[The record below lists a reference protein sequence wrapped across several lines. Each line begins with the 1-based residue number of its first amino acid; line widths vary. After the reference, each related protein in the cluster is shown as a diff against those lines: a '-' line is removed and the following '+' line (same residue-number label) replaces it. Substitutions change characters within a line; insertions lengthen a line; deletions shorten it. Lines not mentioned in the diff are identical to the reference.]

1 VSAEYGVLGEINTAA
16 RFKRGLAMPTFLW
29 EGKTAQGRVLK
40 GEIEAPNLEAVFG
53 ILRDRRIR
61 PVANR
66 IREKGKGFDKEIT
79 IPGFA
84 EKVKARDLSVF
95 TRQFATMIDAG
106 LPIVQCLDILSQ
118 QTESKVLRN
127 TVRAIK
133 QDVEGGATLAEALSR
148 HPKTFD
154 NLYVNM
160 VQAGET
166 GGVLNAILN
175 RISLFIEK
183 ANKLKKKVKG
193 AMIYPCSIIFVAV
206 VVVAILLIFVI
217 PVFAELYGSMGKA
230 LPAPTQITINIS
242 NWFRSY
248 FLYMVFALVG
258 IIVAIRAY
266 YVTDNGRMNIDR
278 LFLRLPVVG
287 DLLRKVAVARF
298 SQNMAILLSS
308 GVPILDGLAITA
320 RTAGNRVIEKAIMD
334 SRVSISQGRTVA
346 EPLRDSKIF
355 PPMVCQMVA
364 VGEQTGGLD
373 TMLKKVAELYEDEVD
388 DAVANLTALME
399 PMIMVFLG
407 VILGGLVVSMYLPIF
422 QLGSVVQ

>member
-1 VSAEYGVLGEINTAA
+1 MAI
-16 RFKRGLAMPTFLW
+16 FLW

-40 GEIEAPNLEAVFG
+40 GEIEASNLEAVFA

-61 PVANR
+61 PIPNR
-66 IREKGKGFDKEIT
+66 IREKGRGLDAEIK
-79 IPGFA
+79 IPGFG
-84 EKVKARDLSVF
+84 EKLKARDLSVF

-106 LPIVQCLDILSQ
+106 LPIVQCLDIQTQ
-118 QTESKVLRN
+118 QSESTVLRN
-127 TVRAIK
+127 TLRAIK
-133 QDVEGGATLAEALSR
+133 QDVEGGSTLAEALR
-148 HPKTFD
+148 KHPKIFD
-154 NLYVNM
+154 DLYVNM
-160 VQAGET
+160 VEAGEA

-175 RISLFIEK
+175 RIALFIEK

-193 AMIYPCSIIFVAV
+193 AMIYPCTIIVVAI

-242 NWFRSY
+242 NWVRANC
-248 FLYMVFALVG
+248 LYMVFAIVG
-258 IIVAIRAY
+258 IIIAIRFY
-266 YVTDNGRMNIDR
+266 YQTENGRMNIDR
-278 LFLRLPVVG
+278 LLLRLPVVG

-320 RTAGNRVIEKAIMD
+320 RTAGNRVIEKAIME

-346 EPLRDSKIF
+346 EPLRESKIF

-364 VGEQTGGLD
+364 VGEHTGGLD
-373 TMLKKVAELYEDEVD
+373 NMLRKVAELYEDEVD

-399 PMIMVFLG
+399 PMIMVILG
-407 VILGGLVVSMYLPIF
+407 VILGGLVISMYLPIF
-422 QLGSVVQ
+422 QLGSVVS